1 MKYLWSTTLGC
12 KDIPIRI
19 FVFVLRTLII
29 LLMLVGLFGAW
40 LNYQKDGSTRAEA
53 TKEILKRVV
62 TVAIWTFVIVVF
74 FVGLGLLFK

>member
-1 MKYLWSTTLGC
+1 MGHTWVMGRWFGTPL
-12 KDIPIRI
+12 
-19 FVFVLRTLII
+19 VI